1 MVAVMLSAVP
11 VSAVIGENRQGAEIS
26 LRSYGRSGAAHSHG
40 FAQLVLPLA
49 GAMELE
55 VAGRGGVLRR
65 GTGACV
71 APGDRHD
78 QQALAANRFLVVDL
92 EGSALGAQRLER
104 WADQPFLPLTPAAG
118 HLVDYMGSLLAGGGG
133 SAGQTALWL
142 PLLLDAL
149 LPNTLSPNTLLSNAL
164 LQGQTAAV
172 APRLAGLLAALEADP
187 FRGWSVA
194 EMADRAA
201 LSPRRLHALFRQDLG
216 ATPQGWLAGLRLARV
231 QHWLTAT
238 DLSVAE
244 IAYRAGYADQSALTR
259 ALRRQTGLTPAAY
272 RRQERS
278 KLRQS

>member
-1 MVAVMLSAVP
+1 MVAAMLSAVP

-49 GAMELE
+49 GAMALE

-65 GTGACV
+65 GTAACV
-71 APGDRHD
+71 VPGHRHD
-78 QQALAANRFLVVDL
+78 QEARAANRFVVVDV
-92 EGSALGAQRLER
+92 EAAALGDRRLEQ
-104 WADQPFLPLTPAAG
+104 WADQPFLPVSPAAG
-118 HLVDYMGSLLAGGGG
+118 HLIEYMGSLLA
-133 SAGQTALWL
+133 AGTASSGQATLWL

-149 LPNTLSPNTLLSNAL
+149 LPDRP
-164 LQGQTAAV
+164 AAV
-172 APRLAGLLAALEADP
+172 VPRLAGLLAALEADP